1 MPLIR
6 LLAGLLVGC
15 ALATSAN
22 AGDAAAIKA
31 VQDQVQSLSDSIP
44 GMIKKQGDA
53 SAASLA
59 QQAKET
65 NASLGKLQAKIDNQ
79 FASVHKDTQK
89 QFADMNKK
97 IADVQS
103 QLVKQ
108 INALQKQIN
117 SIKPGK

>member
-1 MPLIR
+1 MSLVR

-15 ALATSAN
+15 VLATSVN
-22 AGDAAAIKA
+22 ASDSAAIKA
-31 VQDQVQSLSDSIP
+31 VQDQVQSLSNSIP

-59 QQAKET
+59 QQTKET
-65 NASLGKLQAKIDNQ
+65 NASLAKLQAKIDNQ
-79 FASVHKDTQK
+79 FASVHKDTKK